1 MRFYSLGG
9 SSPLLR
15 TSNLNQLVMKKA
27 TNSNS
32 VVVTSWWRSGVKW
45 LVLVGLATGL
55 VLNPLIEAQ
64 DDATTDKY
72 NQQLTDILR
81 DIDSAKVDLEGLA
94 TKRHTLE
101 GAIAHLD
108 EQISDLQANINQTET
123 DIVDLDRQIDD
134 LNQQIEDQKQL
145 LGKLLVVLYHQSNA
159 SSFEILLNSDNF
171 GDYIDSQQYLGQLQD
186 GIVTSVNKIKQS
198 QMTLEERQYQKQRS
212 LAALEGQKIATSA
225 LRWEKQSIVEE
236 TKGQEALFQRRLSQ
250 LERDYQT
257 IQRQLEAYLA
267 GLARSKT
274 SLGPIK
280 AGDTIGKVGNTGWST
295 GPHLHL
301 AIYEGKWSNHK
312 DPARFLKN
320 NRLVWPVGGNG
331 GWVSQGFHAGHKAL
345 DVAAREG
352 TPVRAIAGGE
362 MIHRGCMGVGTFWAT
377 FGVVIDHGD
386 YNSLY
391 IHLQAPD
398 NPKYNQCN
406 INLRSQKGKKSIDYS
421 TKE

>member
-1 MRFYSLGG
+1 MVVC
-9 SSPLLR
+9 
-15 TSNLNQLVMKKA
+15 LV
-27 TNSNS
+27 
-32 VVVTSWWRSGVKW
+32 
-45 LVLVGLATGL
+45 TGL
-55 VLNPLIEAQ
+55 VLNPFTRAQ

-72 NQQLTDILR
+72 NQQLNDILQ

-94 TKRHTLE
+94 TKRQTLE
-101 GAIAHLD
+101 GAITHLN
-108 EQISDLQANINQTET
+108 EQISNLQTNINQAEA
-123 DIVDLDRQIDD
+123 DIVDLNQQIDD
-134 LNQQIEDQKQL
+134 LNQQIKNQKQL
-145 LGKLLVVLYHQSNA
+145 LGKLLVILYYQSNV
-159 SSFEILLNSDNF
+159 SSFEILLNSDDF
-171 GDYIDSQQYLGQLQD
+171 GDYIDSQQYLSQLQD
-186 GIVTSVNKIKQS
+186 GVVTSVNKIKQS
-198 QMTLEERQYQKQRS
+198 QLALKKRQYQKQRS
-212 LAALEGQKIATSA
+212 LAALEGQKIATNA
-225 LRWEKQSIVEE
+225 LRWEKQSIVNE

-274 SLGPIK
+274 SLGPVS

-301 AIYEGKWSNHK
+301 AIYRGKWSNHQ
-312 DPARFLKN
+312 DPAQFLRDN
-320 NRLVWPVGGNG
+320 QLIWPVGGNG

-377 FGVVIDHGD
+377 FGVVINHGD